1 MGQQQLLL
9 IVLGVIIVGI
19 AVVVGINLF
28 NSSSRDAGRDQVVS
42 QLTNMASKAQQY
54 YKKPT
59 SLGGG
64 NNSFINFKL
73 AAVDASSSIGTFDVA
88 AGSSA
93 PSSLTAVSYAGTAAD
108 QDTVVYIVGSGTDKG
123 NDDTNPVK
131 AYTKVTPTT
140 VSTVVLN

>member
-28 NSSSRDAGRDQVVS
+28 NSSAKDAGRDQVIS
-42 QLTNMASKAQQY
+42 QLTNLASKAQQY

-64 NNSFINFKL
+64 NNAFAGFAL
-73 AAVDASSSIGTFDVA
+73 AASEDSSSIGNFVV
-88 AGSSA
+88 SS
-93 PSSLTAVSYAGTAAD
+93 TAVTSTAAVTPGTTAATSA
-108 QDTVVYIVGSGTDKG
+108 QEVWIVGSGFDNGNNGTDK
-123 NDDTNPVK
+123 VK
-131 AYTKVTPTT
+131 AVTHVTPTNIT
-140 VSTVVLN
+140 TTVLN

>member
-28 NSSSRDAGRDQVVS
+28 NSSSKDAGRDQVVS
-42 QLTNMASKAQQY
+42 NLTNLASKAQQY

-64 NNSFINFKL
+64 QNDFNGFTL
-73 AAVDASSSIGTFDVA
+73 AATDTGSSVGSFSVA
-88 AGSSA
+88 TGVPSGAAYVAGSTTGISA
-93 PSSLTAVSYAGTAAD
+93 ASQTIYLTGC
-108 QDTVVYIVGSGTDKG
+108 GKDKG

-131 AYTKVTPTT
+131 AYTVVTPTT
-140 VSTVVLN
+140 ITTHVLN

>member
-28 NSSSRDAGRDQVVS
+28 NSSAKDAGRDQVVS
-42 QLTNMASKAQQY
+42 NLTNLASKAQQY

-64 NNSFINFKL
+64 NNTFQGFAL
-73 AAVDASSSIGTFDVA
+73 AATDT
-88 AGSSA
+88 GSSVGSFSVTAAA
-93 PSSLTAVSYAGTAAD
+93 PSGTAFVAGALD
-108 QDTVVYIVGSGTDKG
+108 SISSAASPIYIIGCGKDAGNNGTD
-123 NDDTNPVK
+123 PVK
-131 AYTKVTPTT
+131 AYTEVTSTT
-140 VSTVVLN
+140 ITTHVLN